1 MPGYF
6 KNTCNMTI
14 IIKKNWMMKRINKYI
29 QNSKKAT
36 VKAYSLT
43 EILIV
48 LCIIG
53 ILLLMVLPN
62 QTSVIGQAKAIE
74 AQAMLNQIYG
84 LEKSHFYRHSKY
96 SSNLEE
102 IGFEQELTVDEG
114 GQAVYKIEI
123 LEASSDSFSA
133 RATATSDLDDD
144 GNFNTWEIDNKKM
157 LTEVTKE

>member
-1 MPGYF
+1 MLRNKIGGI
-6 KNTCNMTI
+6 KNI
-14 IIKKNWMMKRINKYI
+14 D
-29 QNSKKAT
+29 KAM

-62 QTSVIGQAKAIE
+62 QTSVIGQAKAVE
-74 AQAMLNQIYG
+74 AEAMLNQLYG
-84 LEKSHFYRHSKY
+84 LEKSFFYRHSKY
-96 SSNLEE
+96 SKNLEE
-102 IGFEQELTVDEG
+102 LGFEQEKTVEEG

-123 LEASSDSFSA
+123 LEASNDSFSA
-133 RATATSDLDDD
+133 RATATSDLDGD
-144 GNFNTWEIDNKKM
+144 GSFNTWEINNKKM

>member
-1 MPGYF
+1 MKPV
-6 KNTCNMTI
+6 
-14 IIKKNWMMKRINKYI
+14 IKCINKFKRASV
-29 QNSKKAT
+29 Q
-36 VKAYSLT
+36 AYSLT

-74 AQAMLNQIYG
+74 AQAMLNQVYG
-84 LEKSHFYRHSKY
+84 LEKSYFYRYSKY
-96 SSNLEE
+96 TNSFEE
-102 IGFEQELTVDEG
+102 LGFEQEATVEEG

-123 LEASSDSFSA
+123 IEASNNTFLA
-133 RATATSDLDDD
+133 RATSVSDLDDD
-144 GNFNTWEIDNKKM
+144 GNFNTWEIDNKKV

>member
-1 MPGYF
+1 M
-6 KNTCNMTI
+6 KTL
-14 IIKKNWMMKRINKYI
+14 IKSFSIVRN
-29 QNSKKAT
+29 AT

-74 AQAMLNQIYG
+74 AQAMLNQVYG
-84 LEKSHFYRHSKY
+84 LQKSNFYRYSKY
-96 SSNLEE
+96 SNNLEE
-102 IGFEQELTVDEG
+102 LGFEQQATVEDG

-123 LEASSDSFSA
+123 VEASNNSFLA
-133 RATATSDLDDD
+133 RATSVTDLDDD
-144 GNFNTWEIDNKKM
+144 GNFNTWEIDHKKI
-157 LTEVTKE
+157 LTETIKE

>member
-1 MPGYF
+1 MLGNKRDKI
-6 KNTCNMTI
+6 KN
-14 IIKKNWMMKRINKYI
+14 INK
-29 QNSKKAT
+29 AM

-62 QTSVIGQAKAIE
+62 QTSVIGQAKAVE
-74 AQAMLNQIYG
+74 AEAMLNQLYG
-84 LEKSHFYRHSKY
+84 LEKSFFYRHSKY
-96 SSNLEE
+96 SNSLEE
-102 IGFEQELTVDEG
+102 LGFEQEKTVDEG

-133 RATATSDLDDD
+133 RATATSDLDGD
-144 GNFNTWEIDNKKM
+144 GSFNTWEIDHKKM

>member
-1 MPGYF
+1 MPI
-6 KNTCNMTI
+6 N
-14 IIKKNWMMKRINKYI
+14 INKSF
-29 QNSKKAT
+29 QKNKKT
-36 VKAYSLT
+36 MIRAYSLT

-62 QTSVIGQAKAIE
+62 QTSVIGQAKAVE
-74 AQAMLNQIYG
+74 AQAMLNQVYG

-102 IGFEQELTVDEG
+102 LGFEPELTVDEG

-123 LEASSDSFSA
+123 VEASNDSFLA
-133 RATATSDLDDD
+133 RATATSDLDGD
-144 GNFNTWEIDNKKM
+144 GSFNTWEIDSKKM

>member
-1 MPGYF
+1 MKKLFF
-6 KNTCNMTI
+6 KQLQN
-14 IIKKNWMMKRINKYI
+14 IKKA
-29 QNSKKAT
+29 S

-74 AQAMLNQIYG
+74 AQAMLNQVYG
-84 LEKSHFYRHSKY
+84 LEKSYFYRHSKY
-96 SSNLEE
+96 SSSMEE
-102 IGFEQELTVDEG
+102 IGFEQEATVDEG

-123 LEASSDSFSA
+123 VEASGDTFMA
-133 RATATSDLDDD
+133 RATAVSDLDSD
-144 GNFNTWEIDNKKM
+144 GTFNTWEIDNKKL

>member
-1 MPGYF
+1 ML
-6 KNTCNMTI
+6 NNLR
-14 IIKKNWMMKRINKYI
+14 KK
-29 QNSKKAT
+29 SKKAM

-74 AQAMLNQIYG
+74 AQAMLNQVYG

-96 SSNLEE
+96 TSSLEE
-102 IGFEQELTVDEG
+102 LGFEQEKTVDEG
-114 GQAVYKIEI
+114 GQAVYKIESV
-123 LEASSDSFSA
+123 EASDDSFMA
-133 RATATSDLDDD
+133 RATAVSDLDSD
-144 GNFNTWEIDNKKM
+144 GAFNTWEIDNKKL

>member
-1 MPGYF
+1 MLN
-6 KNTCNMTI
+6 K
-14 IIKKNWMMKRINKYI
+14 IKKYLQK
-29 QNSKKAT
+29 SKKAT

-74 AQAMLNQIYG
+74 AQAMLNQVYG
-84 LEKSHFYRHSKY
+84 LEKSNFYRHSKY
-96 SSNLEE
+96 SGSLEE
-102 IGFEQELTVDEG
+102 IGFEQELTVEEG

-123 LEASSDSFSA
+123 VEASNDSFTA
-133 RATATSDLDDD
+133 RATATSDLDGD

>member
-1 MPGYF
+1 MENKKSQKQLKKGY
-6 KNTCNMTI
+6 
-14 IIKKNWMMKRINKYI
+14 
-29 QNSKKAT
+29 

-84 LEKSHFYRHSKY
+84 LQKSNFYRFSKY
-96 SSNLEE
+96 SNSLEE
-102 IGFEQELTVDEG
+102 LGFEQEPTVEEG

-123 LEASSDSFSA
+123 VEASNNSFIA
-133 RATATSDLDDD
+133 RATSVSDLDGD
-144 GNFNTWEIDNKKM
+144 GNFNTWEIDNKKI

>member
-1 MPGYF
+1 MLR
-6 KNTCNMTI
+6 N
-14 IIKKNWMMKRINKYI
+14 RIHKYL
-29 QNSKKAT
+29 QKSRKAT

-74 AQAMLNQIYG
+74 AQAMLNQVYG
-84 LEKSHFYRHSKY
+84 LQKSHFYRHSKY
-96 SSNLEE
+96 SNSLEE
-102 IGFEQELTVDEG
+102 LGFEQEPTVEEG

-123 LEASSDSFSA
+123 IDASNDSFSA
-133 RATATSDLDDD
+133 RATAVSDLDGD
-144 GNFNTWEIDNKKM
+144 GSFNTWEIDSKKI
-157 LTEVTKE
+157 LAEVTKE

>member
-1 MPGYF
+1 MF
-6 KNTCNMTI
+6 NS
-14 IIKKNWMMKRINKYI
+14 IKKYFQKNK
-29 QNSKKAT
+29 KGM

-74 AQAMLNQIYG
+74 AQAMLNQVYG

-96 SSNLEE
+96 SGNLEE
-102 IGFEQELTVDEG
+102 LGFEPELTVDEG

-123 LEASSDSFSA
+123 VEASNDSFLA
-133 RATATSDLDDD
+133 RATATSDLDGD
-144 GNFNTWEIDNKKM
+144 GTFNTWEIDSKKM

>member
-1 MPGYF
+1 M
-6 KNTCNMTI
+6 KTI
-14 IIKKNWMMKRINKYI
+14 IKSFSIIRN
-29 QNSKKAT
+29 AT

-74 AQAMLNQIYG
+74 AQAMLNQVYG
-84 LEKSHFYRHSKY
+84 LQKSNFYRYSKY
-96 SSNLEE
+96 SNNLEE
-102 IGFEQELTVDEG
+102 LGFEQEATVEDG

-123 LEASSDSFSA
+123 VEASNNSFLA
-133 RATATSDLDDD
+133 RATSVTDLDDD
-144 GNFNTWEIDNKKM
+144 GSFNTWEIDHKKI
-157 LTEVTKE
+157 LTETIKE

>member
-1 MPGYF
+1 MIITALKKHL
-6 KNTCNMTI
+6 KNF
-14 IIKKNWMMKRINKYI
+14 
-29 QNSKKAT
+29 KKAS

-74 AQAMLNQIYG
+74 AQAMLNQVYG
-84 LEKSHFYRHSKY
+84 LQKSYFYRYSKY
-96 SSNLEE
+96 SGNLEE
-102 IGFEQELTVDEG
+102 IGFEQEATVDDG
-114 GQAVYKIEI
+114 GQAVYRIEI
-123 LEASSDSFSA
+123 TESSNDSFVA
-133 RATATSDLDDD
+133 RATAVSDLDGD
-144 GNFNTWEIDNKKM
+144 GSFNTWEINNKKM

>member
-1 MPGYF
+1 ML
-6 KNTCNMTI
+6 NNLR
-14 IIKKNWMMKRINKYI
+14 KKSKRVM
-29 QNSKKAT
+29 

-74 AQAMLNQIYG
+74 AQAMLNQVYG

-102 IGFEQELTVDEG
+102 LGFEQEKTVDEG

-123 LEASSDSFSA
+123 VEASDDSFMA
-133 RATATSDLDDD
+133 RATAVSDLDSD
-144 GNFNTWEIDNKKM
+144 GTFNTWEIDNKKL

>member
-1 MPGYF
+1 MQSLY
-6 KNTCNMTI
+6 
-14 IIKKNWMMKRINKYI
+14 
-29 QNSKKAT
+29 

-74 AQAMLNQIYG
+74 AQAMLNQVYG
-84 LEKSHFYRHSKY
+84 LEKSHFYRYSKY
-96 SSNLEE
+96 TSNLEE
-102 IGFEQELTVDEG
+102 LGFEQEATVEDG

-123 LEASSDSFSA
+123 VEASSDGFLA
-133 RATATSDLDDD
+133 RATSVSDLDGD
-144 GNFNTWEIDNKKM
+144 GAFNVWEIDSKKI
-157 LTEVTKE
+157 LTEVTKD

>member
-1 MPGYF
+1 MFLKQKKYL
-6 KNTCNMTI
+6 KNLTKIT
-14 IIKKNWMMKRINKYI
+14 
-29 QNSKKAT
+29 A
-36 VKAYSLT
+36 KAYSLT

-62 QTSVIGQAKAIE
+62 QTSVISQAKAIE
-74 AQAMLNQIYG
+74 AQAMLNQVYG

-96 SSNLEE
+96 SNSLEE
-102 IGFEQELTVDEG
+102 LGFEQDPTVDEG

-123 LEASSDSFSA
+123 IEASNETFMA
-133 RATATSDLDDD
+133 RATSVSDLDSD
-144 GNFNTWEIDNKKM
+144 GSFNTWEIDSKKM

>member
-1 MPGYF
+1 MLYKIPF
-6 KNTCNMTI
+6 F
-14 IIKKNWMMKRINKYI
+14 IKKI
-29 QNSKKAT
+29 KKAS

-62 QTSVIGQAKAIE
+62 QTSIISQAKAIE
-74 AQAMLNQIYG
+74 AQAMLNQVYG
-84 LEKSHFYRHSKY
+84 LEKSHFYRYSKY
-96 SSNLEE
+96 SNNIEE
-102 IGFEQELTVDEG
+102 LGFEQESTVDEG

-123 LEASSDSFSA
+123 VEASNESFLA
-133 RATATSDLDDD
+133 RATSVSDLDGD
-144 GNFNTWEIDNKKM
+144 GAFNVWEIDNKKM

>member
-1 MPGYF
+1 MLS
-6 KNTCNMTI
+6 K
-14 IIKKNWMMKRINKYI
+14 IKYCLKNWD
-29 QNSKKAT
+29 KAT

-84 LEKSHFYRHSKY
+84 LEKSHFYRYSKY
-96 SSNLEE
+96 SNRLEE

-114 GQAVYKIEI
+114 GQAIYKIEI
-123 LEASSDSFSA
+123 IEASNDSFTA
-133 RATATSDLDDD
+133 RATAVSDLDSD
-144 GNFNTWEIDNKKM
+144 GNLNTWEITSKKI
-157 LTEVTKE
+157 LTEITKE